1 MAEKVKKMQAICV
14 KCGTTASFTQ
24 RHTIEDTSQ
33 KDTIVIVGG
42 QEMYRPV
49 CRVCYLDV
57 KSDTE
62 SDRLSIGETKQNGI
76 SIAQSP
82 STSTI
87 VESRPTLTQNLGK
100 KRLAM
105 QVDSMLP
112 VEKLQEKIEKEAGKN
127 SKKNAIKKQISAS
140 AQINSGLTKRT
151 STGA

>member
-14 KCGTTASFTQ
+14 KCGNKASFTQ
-24 RHTIEDTSQ
+24 RHTVEDASQ
-33 KDTIVIVGG
+33 KETIVIVGG

-49 CRVCYLDV
+49 CRVCFLDI

-62 SDRLSIGETKQNGI
+62 SDRISISEAKQNGI
-76 SIAQSP
+76 SV
-82 STSTI
+82 STAAVSET
-87 VESRPTLTQNLGK
+87 RPALTQNLGK

-127 SKKNAIKKQISAS
+127 SKNSIKRQISAS
-140 AQINSGLTKRT
+140 AQINSGMTKRT
-151 STGA
+151 STGT